1 MQDHNQPLE
10 MHIHGDVPCRIG
22 ITQHEIEAALAPL
35 LAYTKRHFAKQ
46 GGLSLYDE
54 EPGIQFSEPDHVLH
68 FCWSVAGDV
77 DFRETLDELVMGLN
91 DISREGATLEV
102 SFYDLEFDDD
112 DEWDEP
118 TEGDASEPSNP
129 DAEEEED
136 DSRDDFFVLFIGP
149 TPAAIMQVQRD
160 LLVRDVTTL
169 MERHFDK
176 EELTPVIEVIDKM
189 WEGRF
194 KALISSLKF
203 PSYAKGNAN
212 NLGGNGGNGSH
223 GFGAHGAGGGRKS
236 RHSH

>member
-10 MHIHGDVPCRIG
+10 MHIHGDVPCRPG
-22 ITQHEIEAALAPL
+22 ITTEEIESALAPL
-35 LAYTKRHFAKQ
+35 IAYTKRHHAAQ
-46 GGLSLYDE
+46 GGSSLYDE
-54 EPGIQFSEPDHVLH
+54 EPGIQFTEPDHVLH

-102 SFYDLEFDDD
+102 SFYDLEFDDEDFD
-112 DEWDEP
+112 DHVSSESA
-118 TEGDASEPSNP
+118 EG
-129 DAEEEED
+129 EEEV
-136 DSRDDFFVLFIGP
+136 DSRDDFFVLFVGP

-160 LLVRDVTTL
+160 LLVRDVTML
-169 MERHFDK
+169 MERHFEK
-176 EELTPVIEVIDKM
+176 EEMTPVVEVIDKM

-194 KALISSLKF
+194 KALVSSLKF

-212 NLGGNGGNGSH
+212 NLGGNGGNGTH
-223 GFGAHGAGGGRKS
+223 GFGAHGGNGGRKS

>member
-10 MHIHGDVPCRIG
+10 MHIHGDVPCRSG
-22 ITQHEIEAALAPL
+22 ITPTEIEAALAPL
-35 LAYTKRHFAKQ
+35 IAYTKRHYAAQ
-46 GGLSLYDE
+46 GGASLYE
-54 EPGIQFSEPDHVLH
+54 EESGIQFTEPDHVLH

-102 SFYDLEFDDD
+102 SFYDLEFDEEDWNEQAASSASDD
-112 DEWDEP
+112 
-118 TEGDASEPSNP
+118 S
-129 DAEEEED
+129 EEEED
-136 DSRDDFFVLFIGP
+136 DSRDDFFVLFVGP

-160 LLVRDVTTL
+160 LLVRDVTML
-169 MERHFDK
+169 MERHFEK

-189 WEGRF
+189 WESRF
-194 KALISSLKF
+194 KALVSSLKV
-203 PSYAKGNAN
+203 PSYAKGSAN

-223 GFGAHGAGGGRKS
+223 GFGAHGGNGGRKS

>member
-10 MHIHGDVPCRIG
+10 MHIHGDVPCRPG
-22 ITQHEIEAALAPL
+22 ITTAEIESALAPL
-35 LAYTKRHFAKQ
+35 IAYTKRHHAAQ
-46 GGLSLYDE
+46 GGSSLYDE
-54 EPGIQFSEPDHVLH
+54 EPGIQFTEPDHLLH

-102 SFYDLEFDDD
+102 SFYDLEFEDDD
-112 DEWDEP
+112 FDDHASVES
-118 TEGDASEPSNP
+118 DAGEV
-129 DAEEEED
+129 ED

-160 LLVRDVTTL
+160 LLVRDVTML
-169 MERHFDK
+169 MERHFEK
-176 EELTPVIEVIDKM
+176 EEMTPVVEVIDKM
-189 WEGRF
+189 WESRF
-194 KALISSLKF
+194 KALVSSLKF
-203 PSYAKGNAN
+203 PSYAKGSAN

-223 GFGAHGAGGGRKS
+223 GFGGHGGRKS